1 VLDNVGRGGFV
12 RAIVILVVLT
22 LSFVAAQAQ
31 RHAGDEPAMC
41 DKVFLTPDVKIATKE
56 KVQIMGTTFDNV
68 TFAPSSHR
76 VKGTSVYEHLIRVC
90 FSR

>member
-1 VLDNVGRGGFV
+1 MRAVL
-12 RAIVILVVLT
+12 ILVALT
-22 LSFVAAQAQ
+22 LSPAGAQAQ
-31 RHAGDEPAMC
+31 RHAGDEPTMC
-41 DKVFLTPDVKIATKE
+41 DKLMLTPEVKIATKA

-76 VKGTSVYEHLIRVC
+76 VKGVSVYEHVMRVC

>member
-1 VLDNVGRGGFV
+1 M
-12 RAIVILVVLT
+12 RAVPILVVLL
-22 LSFVAAQAQ
+22 LSLVAAQAQ

-41 DKVFLTPDVKIATKE
+41 DKVMLTPEVKIATKE

-76 VKGTSVYEHLIRVC
+76 VKGVSVYEHVVRVC

>member
-1 VLDNVGRGGFV
+1 MRAVL
-12 RAIVILVVLT
+12 ILVALM
-22 LSFVAAQAQ
+22 LPLVAARAQ
-31 RHAGDEPAMC
+31 RHSGDERAMC
-41 DKVFLTPDVKIATKE
+41 DKVMLTPEVKIATKE

-76 VKGTSVYEHLIRVC
+76 VKGVSVYEHVMRVC

>member
-1 VLDNVGRGGFV
+1 MRAVL
-12 RAIVILVVLT
+12 ILVVLM
-22 LSFVAAQAQ
+22 LPLVAAQAQ

-41 DKVFLTPDVKIATKE
+41 DKVMLTAEVKIATKE

-76 VKGTSVYEHLIRVC
+76 VNGVSIYEHVMRVC
-90 FSR
+90 FAR